1 MVKAL
6 AAMLDVVAVL
16 EGGQRVEVTATI
28 RPPYEADD
36 GQWIARVQV
45 KPLRGAP
52 LDVRGIDS
60 FHALWLACSL
70 VLKMLAELKASGARL
85 ESRDGSEFPLEGYL
99 GGLTGPTSASDRG

>member
-1 MVKAL
+1 MKPL
-6 AAMLDVVAVL
+6 AATLDVVAVL
-16 EGGQRVEVTATI
+16 EGGKRVEVTATI
-28 RPPYEADD
+28 RPPYEAED

-52 LDVRGIDS
+52 LDVRGVDS

-85 ESRDGSEFPLEGYL
+85 ESADGSEFPLDGYL
-99 GGLTGPTSASDRG
+99 AGLSGADRG

>member
-1 MVKAL
+1 MVKPL
-6 AAMLDVVAVL
+6 AAALSVVAIL
-16 EGGQRVEVTATI
+16 DSGQRVEVEATI

-36 GQWIARVQV
+36 GQWISRVQV

-70 VLKMLAELKASGARL
+70 VLRLLAELKGGGARL
-85 ESRDGSEFPLEGYL
+85 ENPDGSEFPLAAYL
-99 GGLTGPTSASDRG
+99 AGLDGSR

>member
-1 MVKAL
+1 MVKPL

-16 EGGQRVEVTATI
+16 EGGKRVEVTATI

-52 LDVRGIDS
+52 LDVRGVDS

-70 VLKMLAELKASGARL
+70 VLKLFAQLSAEGAKL
-85 ESRDGSEFPLEGYL
+85 ENRDGTEFPLQSYL
-99 GGLTGPTSASDRG
+99 AGLDGGQR

>member
-1 MVKAL
+1 MKPL
-6 AAMLDVVAVL
+6 AAVLDVVAVL
-16 EGGQRVEVTATI
+16 EGGKRLEVTATI

-52 LDVRGIDS
+52 LDVRGVDS

-70 VLKMLAELKASGARL
+70 VLKMLSELKSGGARL
-85 ESRDGSEFPLEGYL
+85 ESPDGSEFPLDGYL
-99 GGLTGPTSASDRG
+99 RGLEPDSPPKPLPE